1 VFYTKTKSLIFYAYD
16 LDQQP
21 GVKRTSTFQVWG
33 RTSVHDKKPINLGI
47 LYMDSETNRRWTLRV
62 DNPEQLAK
70 LDAVFVTI
78 EPREQVDKPTTKPF
92 LYASLRREPNH
103 P

>member
-1 VFYTKTKSLIFYAYD
+1 
-16 LDQQP
+16 
-21 GVKRTSTFQVWG
+21 
-33 RTSVHDKKPINLGI
+33 
-47 LYMDSETNRRWTLRV
+47 MDSETNRRWTLRV

-78 EPREQVDKPTTKPF
+78 EPGRQIEKPSGKPF